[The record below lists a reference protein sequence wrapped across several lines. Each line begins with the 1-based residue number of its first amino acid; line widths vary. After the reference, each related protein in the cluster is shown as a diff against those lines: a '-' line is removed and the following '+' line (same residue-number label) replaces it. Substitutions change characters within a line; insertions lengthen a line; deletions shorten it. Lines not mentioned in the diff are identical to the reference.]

1 MSRAVVV
8 MLAAVTGAFAPLA
21 AQDTI
26 PLPEPA
32 QESPSA
38 TMEGLTGS
46 TMGPREDSA
55 QEARATR
62 LASELR
68 CPVCQGLSIQ
78 DSPSPLAQ
86 QMKDLIRS
94 QVVAGRTDQEV
105 RQYFISKYGEWVLL
119 EPQAEGFNL
128 LVYALPGLML
138 LGGAGL
144 IFVAVRRWTVAPAAE
159 AEPGD
164 SGETVAKDGVERS
177 A

>member
-8 MLAAVTGAFAPLA
+8 MLAAGLGAFAPLT

-26 PLPEPA
+26 PVPEPA
-32 QESPSA
+32 EEAPAS

-46 TMGPREDSA
+46 TMGPLEDSA

-68 CPVCQGLSIQ
+68 CPVCQGLSIH

-94 QVVAGRTDQEV
+94 QVVAGRTDEEIH
-105 RQYFISKYGEWVLL
+105 QYFISKYGEWVLL

-128 LVYALPGLML
+128 LVYALPALML

-144 IFVAVRRWTVAPAAE
+144 IFVAVRRWTVAPE
-159 AEPGD
+159 GVEPGGD
-164 SGETVAKDGVERS
+164 ENVEGGGVGRS